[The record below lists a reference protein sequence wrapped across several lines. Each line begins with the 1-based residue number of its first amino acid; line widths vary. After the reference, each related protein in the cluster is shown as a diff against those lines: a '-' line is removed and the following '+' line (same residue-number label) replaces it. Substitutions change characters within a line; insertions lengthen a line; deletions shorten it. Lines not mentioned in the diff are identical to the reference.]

1 MKTLQ
6 QKRAWFAL
14 QCVKRVKKL
23 KEGKWL
29 VIKDIENI
37 EEIECKP
44 IELLKIGEY
53 KTNFFEKLP
62 LIWDYLKT
70 KDKYKNLKIEKDIK
84 DILEQFSTD
93 SDLIKVEKD
102 KEYGRY
108 AKNLPAM
115 ITTNG
120 LIPTIAFYMKDEVK
134 KQIVE
139 DIKEELKKVENQEI
153 KKSGSLGIEND
164 FLTFLTEMEA
174 PKLRMYTKNVLSFAE
189 WLKRMAEVEIE
200 TGE

>member
-14 QCVKRVKKL
+14 QKVKERKTEFKN
-23 KEGKWL
+23 KENLQKYRSS
-29 VIKDIENI
+29 
-37 EEIECKP
+37 
-44 IELLKIGEY
+44 LL
-53 KTNFFEKLP
+53 
-62 LIWDYLKT
+62 
-70 KDKYKNLKIEKDIK
+70 
-84 DILEQFSTD
+84 
-93 SDLIKVEKD
+93 
-102 KEYGRY
+102 
-108 AKNLPAM
+108 NLPAM
-115 ITTNG
+115 IITNG

-139 DIKEELKKVENQEI
+139 DIKEELEKVENLCVKNE
-153 KKSGSLGIEND
+153 
-164 FLTFLTEMEA
+164 FLKFLTEMEA